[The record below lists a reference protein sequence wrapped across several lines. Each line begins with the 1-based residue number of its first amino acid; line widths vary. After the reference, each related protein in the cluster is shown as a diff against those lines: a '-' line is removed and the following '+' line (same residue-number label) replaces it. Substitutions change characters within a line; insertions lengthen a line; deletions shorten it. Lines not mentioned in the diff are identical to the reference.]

1 MLREMYSYWRDEKPT
16 DTFRDFYEEVKN
28 DWDELYPSLKIGN
41 LTFKEYSY
49 GEYLRHDGR
58 LWSSEYYCETMEGT
72 FALKDD
78 VYFCEWHNEYSDE
91 TFTVYI
97 GGSQRE
103 YSKSGIENYER
114 RYETLYKHRGEYY
127 NSDALSRHDL
137 VVMYNGN
144 IEDIDDVH
152 YHESDGEYHYEPEE
166 EEEEYTRDYHS
177 YRNQEKIIF
186 TKAPQF
192 FIGIEVEKEDQ
203 TVKESIT
210 IDDFEDQC
218 PGYKKERD
226 GSLDCS
232 SGFEMVTPPY
242 ELVPDKIMEHIKS
255 NEVLV
260 DHFNAEHSYSCGG
273 HVNLSEEGLS
283 GEELFSK
290 LKGYNPLL
298 YALYHKRIDKNYCK
312 GKSNHDLKNE
322 NEKYQ
327 AVKIHSNRIEYRL
340 VSAVHDLNTL
350 EWRLKLFELITKH
363 PTACPKVAFYFVHTK
378 LKKHLKKMYPDTFD
392 TLVERI
398 ISMTDKFE
406 QVKL

>member
-1 MLREMYSYWRDEKPT
+1 MLREMYSYWRDKKPT
-16 DTFRDFYEEVKN
+16 DTFREFHEEVKN
-28 DWDELYPSLKIGN
+28 DWDELYPSLLDEILTIDEYIEGN
-41 LTFKEYSY
+41 
-49 GEYLRHDGR
+49 YLRHDGK
-58 LWSSEYYCETMEGT
+58 LWSSEYYCETLEGT
-72 FALKDD
+72 FSHIDD
-78 VYFCEWHNEYSDE
+78 TYWCYYIGAPSDE

-97 GGSQRE
+97 DRHEYQ
-103 YSKSGIENYER
+103 YSKRGIERHGSLYEYR
-114 RYETLYKHRGEYY
+114 GDYYDYE
-127 NSDALSRHDL
+127 ALCRHDL
-137 VVMYNGN
+137 VVMYNGE
-144 IEDIDDVH
+144 IEDRDNA
-152 YHESDGEYHYEPEE
+152 YQHEDGEYYYGPEE
-166 EEEEYTRDYHS
+166 EEEESYTRDYHS
-177 YRNQEKIIF
+177 SRNQEKIIF

-203 TVKESIT
+203 TVKESIS
-210 IDDFEDQC
+210 IGDFEGQC

-226 GSLDCS
+226 GSLDDK
-232 SGFEMVTPPY
+232 SGFEMITPPY
-242 ELVPDKIMEHIKS
+242 ELVPDKIMEHIKA

-260 DHFNAEHSYSCGG
+260 DHFNASHSYSCGG

-298 YALYHKRIDKNYCK
+298 YALYHKRIDKSYCK
-312 GKSNHDLKNE
+312 GKSNHDLKSE

-327 AVKIHSNRIEYRL
+327 AVKIHGNRIEYRL

-350 EWRLKLFELITKH
+350 EWRLKLFELITKY

>member
-1 MLREMYSYWRDEKPT
+1 MLREMYSYWRDKKPT
-16 DTFRDFYEEVKN
+16 DTFREFHEEVKN
-28 DWDELYPSLKIGN
+28 DWDELYPSLLDDI
-41 LTFKEYSY
+41 LTIDEYIE
-49 GEYLRHDGR
+49 GDYLRHDGK
-58 LWSSEYYCETMEGT
+58 LWSSEKYCETLEGT
-72 FALKDD
+72 FSHVDD
-78 VYFCEWHNEYSDE
+78 TYWCEYMNEPSDE

-97 GGSQRE
+97 DRHEYQ
-103 YSKSGIENYER
+103 YSKRGIEKHGSLYE
-114 RYETLYKHRGEYY
+114 YRGDYY
-127 NSDALSRHDL
+127 DNDALSRHDL
-137 VVMYNGN
+137 VVMYNGE
-144 IEDIDDVH
+144 IEDSDNA
-152 YHESDGEYHYEPEE
+152 YWHESDGEYYYEPEE
-166 EEEEYTRDYHS
+166 EEESYTRDYHS

-203 TVKESIT
+203 TVKESIS
-210 IDDFEDQC
+210 IGDFEDQC

-226 GSLDCS
+226 GSLDDE

-242 ELVPDKIMEHIKS
+242 ELVPDKIMEHIKA

-260 DHFNAEHSYSCGG
+260 DHFNASHSYSCGG

-312 GKSNHDLKNE
+312 GKSNHDLKSE

-327 AVKIHSNRIEYRL
+327 AVKIHDNRIEYRL

-350 EWRLKLFELITKH
+350 EWRLKLFELITKY